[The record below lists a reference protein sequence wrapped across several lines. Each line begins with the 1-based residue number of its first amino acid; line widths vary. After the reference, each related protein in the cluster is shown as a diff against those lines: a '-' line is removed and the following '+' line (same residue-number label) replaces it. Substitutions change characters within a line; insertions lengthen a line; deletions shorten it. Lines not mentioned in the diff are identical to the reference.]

1 MVSGPGLGETAPDF
15 ALPGTDGGEVTTY
28 RLSDQ
33 LADGPVVLA
42 FYAFD
47 FHPSCTREM
56 CDLRDLE
63 WFGVEERVTPL
74 GLSTDRVFSHGAFG
88 AEYGLDFPLLSD
100 SDGAV
105 SEEYGVLYDEVNGHR
120 RVSKRAVFVVDEG
133 REIRYRWVADELP
146 TQPDWPAVQAAL
158 PATP

>member
-1 MVSGPGLGETAPDF
+1 MVTIPGVGDPAPEF
-15 ALPGTDGGEVTTY
+15 TLPGTAGEGVTEFGLT
-28 RLSDQ
+28 DQ

-47 FHPSCTREM
+47 FHPSCTEEM

-63 WFGVEERVTPL
+63 WFGLDERVTAF
-74 GLSTDRVFSHGAFG
+74 GVSTDRAFSHGAFA

-105 SEEYGVLYDEVNGHR
+105 SEAYGVLYDEVNGHR
-120 RVSKRAVFVVDEG
+120 RVSKRAVFVVDTD
-133 REIRYRWVADELP
+133 RVIRYRWVADSLP
-146 TQPDWPAVQAAL
+146 QQPDWLAVQSAL

>member
-1 MVSGPGLGETAPDF
+1 M
-15 ALPGTDGGEVTTY
+15 TTY

-33 LADGPVVLA
+33 LADRPVVLA

-63 WFGVEERVTPL
+63 WFSVHEHVTPL
-74 GLSTDRVFSHGAFG
+74 GLSTDRVFSHGAFA

-100 SDGAV
+100 SDGTV

-120 RVSKRAVFVVDEG
+120 RVSKRAVFVVGEDRG
-133 REIRYRWVADELP
+133 IRYRWVADELP
-146 TQPDWPAVQAAL
+146 TQPDWAEVQAAL
-158 PATP
+158 PPTP